1 MSAGLLAGAFVTD
14 ASFYALALP
23 AALLIGL
30 SKSGFASGIGSL
42 ATPMLALA
50 VSVPQAAA
58 IMLPILCAADVI
70 GLWTLRRSPDWR
82 VLRQLLPAG
91 LLGIALGWASFGLL
105 PSSTVAGIV
114 GAVTLG
120 FLALQFLRPPRA
132 DAPPPGP
139 LKCAALAGFS
149 GYTSF
154 VAHAG
159 GPPIA
164 MALLP
169 RRMEPLAFAGTTAV
183 FFATINFS
191 KWLPYGLLGLLDL
204 RNLATSLL
212 LLPAAW
218 AGVQLGVWATRHVS
232 PTWFYRLVWGGMALS
247 GLKLLADGLR
257 GG

>member
-1 MSAGLLAGAFVTD
+1 MADAAF
-14 ASFYALALP
+14 FALALP

-42 ATPMLALA
+42 ATPMLALV

-58 IMLPILCAADVI
+58 IMLPILCAADVM
-70 GLWTLRRSPDWR
+70 GLWRLRRSPDR
-82 VLRQLLPAG
+82 AVLRQLLPAG
-91 LLGIALGWASFGLL
+91 LAGIALGWASFGLL
-105 PSSTVAGIV
+105 AAHVVAGIV

-120 FLALQFLRPPRA
+120 FLAWQLLRPPRA

-139 LKCAALAGFS
+139 LRTALLAGFS
-149 GYTSF
+149 GWTSF
-154 VAHAG
+154 IAHAG

-183 FFATINFS
+183 FFAAINFS

-218 AGVQLGVWATRHVS
+218 AGVHLGVWATQRIS